1 MEFSLEQIKKYRT
14 RFGWVFLVSFSLPS
28 VWTWIDLID
37 LIFFG
42 PRRRVYTLP
51 DPSRAPEL
59 GPQLAY
65 LILVVS
71 LLTSIISLLGF
82 VITTFFAWRK
92 ERREREHSDLDLEKK
107 RLEVER
113 LRQELVRGR
122 RQDSQDG

>member
-1 MEFSLEQIKKYRT
+1 MAFSLEQIKKYRT
-14 RFGWVFLVSFSLPS
+14 RFGWVFLVSY
-28 VWTWIDLID
+28 LIA
-37 LIFFG
+37 LVIPF
-42 PRRRVYTLP
+42 
-51 DPSRAPEL
+51 L
-59 GPQLAY
+59 GPGYSVGRIYRLLDPFRVPEVGSQITT
-65 LILVVS
+65 LIMVVS

-122 RQDSQDG
+122 NQDSQDG